1 LRVDGSKVEGMMNI
15 SKRVLLVDD
24 FEDSRFSLSKLLE
37 IEGYEVMEAGNGAE
51 AIDLALSGKP
61 DLILMDLSLPV
72 IDGLS
77 ATRQIRQHE
86 ALNSVPIIA
95 LSAHDVSEFQAKA
108 KDAGCT
114 DYITKPVDFKAL
126 MTMLSKYLPV

>member
-1 LRVDGSKVEGMMNI
+1 MVNTSAGAAR
-15 SKRVLLVDD
+15 RVLLVED

-37 IEGYEVMEAGNGAE
+37 IEGYEVLEAADGAQ
-51 AIDLALSGKP
+51 AIDLAINGKP

-77 ATRQIRQHE
+77 ATMQIRKH
-86 ALNSVPIIA
+86 ATLDKVPIIA
-95 LSAHDVSEFQAKA
+95 LSAHDVNDYQIKA

-114 DYITKPVDFKAL
+114 DYVTKPIDFNAL
-126 MTMLSKYLPV
+126 ITMLSKYLPV